1 MLEDKI
7 DQMEKY
13 INEAMHNMKYD
24 YEIEA
29 QKTNNQ
35 FTQEKTELTKKNALL
50 SQ

>member
-1 MLEDKI
+1 
-7 DQMEKY
+7 
-13 INEAMHNMKYD
+13 MKYD

-29 QKTNNQ
+29 QKINNR